1 MTNLNSNSTNSHST
15 ALRTHT
21 CGQLRGSQKGQNVKL
36 SGWVSVRRDHGGI
49 IFIDLRDRYGITQ
62 IVFDPVKS
70 KSCFDDASKL
80 RREDT
85 IVVSGIVSLRGE
97 GLTNKRI
104 DTGEIE
110 VFVSEMKVLAKS
122 DVPPIDVDDAA
133 IANDDLRLEYR
144 YLDLRRPVMQKKM
157 RLRHDVIAA
166 AREYAYSQDFIEI
179 ETPLLIKSTPE
190 GARDYVVPS
199 RVNAGTFYALPQ
211 SPQIYKQILMIS
223 GCDRYFQVAKCLR
236 DEDLRADRQ
245 PEHTQFDLEMS
256 FVSQDD
262 VHNFVS
268 RMYANVFRKV
278 MNIELPLPFPKF
290 TYAESMDKYGIDKPD
305 IRFDLFLKDVTNIV
319 VKSDFGVF
327 KTVASNGGIVKC
339 INPQKDL
346 ARAEIDGYIEFC
358 QKQGSKG
365 MAWMR
370 VTENGLESNIA
381 KFFSADVQKE
391 LIAAVGAKPG
401 SILMF
406 IADKPKQCN
415 DVISKLRLKLGED
428 LGLIDKSKFAFCWIV
443 DFPMFEYNDDEKKW
457 DFMHNPFSAPNE
469 NDVQYLGVDMAKVRA
484 QQYDL
489 VLNGY
494 EMGSGS
500 IRITNPE
507 MQQRVF
513 KLIGYDEEAQQ
524 RKFGFLLKAYKY
536 GAPVHGGMGLGVDR
550 LCALMLGTG
559 DIREVIAFPKN
570 KNAQCPMD
578 ASPSAID
585 DKQLK
590 ELHLNIVLPKKEEQK

>member
-1 MTNLNSNSTNSHST
+1 MTIPTTLTT
-15 ALRTHT
+15 AYRTHT
-21 CGQLRGSQKGQNVKL
+21 CGALRASDKGKHVKL
-36 SGWVSVRRDHGGI
+36 SGWVATRRDHGGI

-70 KSCFDDASKL
+70 KDCFENASKL

-85 IVVSGIVSLRGE
+85 IVVGGIVSLRGDS
-97 GLTNKRI
+97 LTNKRI

-110 VFVSEMKVLAKS
+110 VFIDTLTVLAKAE
-122 DVPPIDVDDAA
+122 VPPIDIDDEKA
-133 IANDDLRLEYR
+133 ANDDLRLEYR
-144 YLDLRRPVMQKKM
+144 YIDLRRPSMQKKL
-157 RLRHDVIAA
+157 RLRHDVVAA
-166 AREYAYSQDFIEI
+166 AREFAYANGFVEI
-179 ETPLLIKSTPE
+179 DTPLLIKSTPE

-199 RVNAGTFYALPQ
+199 RVNPGTFYALPQ
-211 SPQIYKQILMIS
+211 SPQIYKQILMIA

-268 RMYANVFRKV
+268 GMYANVMKKV
-278 MNIELPLPFPKF
+278 LNVDVKLPLPKF
-290 TYAESMDKYGIDKPD
+290 TYAEALDKYGIDKPD
-305 IRFDLFLKDVTNIV
+305 IRFDLFTKDVTSIV

-327 KTVASNGGIVKC
+327 KTVAQNGGIIKC
-339 INPQKDL
+339 LNPQKDL
-346 ARAEIDGYIEFC
+346 ARNEIDGYIDFC
-358 QKQGSKG
+358 QKAGAKG

-370 VTENGLESNIA
+370 VSENGLESNIA
-381 KFFSADVQKE
+381 KYFAPEVQKE
-391 LIAAVGAKPG
+391 LIAATGAKPG

-443 DFPMFEYNDDEKKW
+443 DFPMFEFDEEEKKW
-457 DFMHNPFSAPNE
+457 NFMHNPFSAPNE
-469 NDVQYLGVDMAKVRA
+469 NDLEFLETDMARVRA

-500 IRITNPE
+500 IRITNPQ

-578 ASPSAID
+578 ASPSPID

-590 ELHLNIVLPKKEEQK
+590 ELHIKLELPKKEEKKL